1 MSWPHA
7 SRTQSASC
15 AIAKKPSIPF
25 AMIRVLY
32 AEDDPNVAAVVRSYF
47 EHFGKE
53 CSLEIV
59 TTGQACLD
67 RMATG
72 TVDVLL
78 LDLVLPDIDGLS
90 ILGQLAVRHDRTP
103 VVMISGHGQNDLAVR
118 ALRAGAV
125 DCVDKSAT
133 QFLQVVEITKRVHA
147 EHAATRSAPPH
158 PQHTDKCEVLLVE
171 GSVTVISQIRDYFTR
186 TAPQLSLT
194 VAATLGEFAR
204 FLHDGAHAEA
214 VVIGPTPANT
224 RPLDILRQ
232 LRTETTHVPA
242 ILLSARNDG
251 ETAIAAFQLGA
262 QDYILQKQDYLT
274 ELVFS
279 LNNNLRRADIE
290 RQNIRLTRELEQLN
304 HSLEA
309 QVSARTTELQA
320 LSLRL
325 LQIQEDERRAIARE
339 LHDQVGQMLTGL
351 KFQLEAATAQ
361 AGPTAQEKLAEATA
375 TATELM
381 SHVRELTQLYRP
393 RVLDDL
399 GLQPALEWHIKQF
412 LRQTGITVSLDLALP
427 ATRLPSELE
436 TVIFRISQEA
446 LTNIARHSGAKTA
459 AISVTHDTENLHVE
473 ISDQGRGFEL
483 APVLTRRDAIGL
495 AGIRERVNLAGG
507 RIEIVSQPGQGTRL
521 NATFPLPTLA
531 AA

>member
-1 MSWPHA
+1 MA
-7 SRTQSASC
+7 SITHL
-15 AIAKKPSIPF
+15 PS

-47 EHFGKE
+47 EHFGKD

-59 TTGQACLD
+59 TTGQDCLD

-147 EHAATRSAPPH
+147 EHAAKRTASDQPMRTEAC
-158 PQHTDKCEVLLVE
+158 QILLVE
-171 GSVTVISQIRDYFTR
+171 GSAAVASQVRAYFER
-186 TAPQLSLT
+186 NAPQLALKI
-194 VAATLGEFAR
+194 AATLGEFTR
-204 FLHDGAHAEA
+204 FLHGGTHADA
-214 VVIGPTPANT
+214 VVIGPTPANA

-232 LRTETTHVPA
+232 LRTETSHLPV

-290 RQNIRLTRELEQLN
+290 RQNVRLTHELEQLN

-309 QVSARTTELQA
+309 QVTARTAELRA

-361 AGPTAQEKLAEATA
+361 AGPVAQEKLSEATT
-375 TATELM
+375 TANDLM
-381 SHVRELTQLYRP
+381 RHVRELTQLYRP

-399 GLQPALEWHIKQF
+399 GLQPALEWHAKQF
-412 LRQTGITVSLDLALP
+412 QNQTGIAVSLDLSLP
-427 ATRLPSELE
+427 SERLPSELE
-436 TVIFRISQEA
+436 TVIFRITQEA
-446 LTNIARHSGAKTA
+446 LTNIARHSGAKAA
-459 AISVTHDTENLHVE
+459 AISLTHDTEQLHVE
-473 ISDQGRGFEL
+473 ISDRGRGFEL
-483 APVLTRRDAIGL
+483 APVLARRDAIGL
-495 AGIRERVNLAGG
+495 AGVRERVHLAGG
-507 RIEIVSQPGQGTRL
+507 RLDIVSQPGQGTRL
-521 NATFPLPTLA
+521 NVEFPLPVLLPT
-531 AA
+531 

>member
-1 MSWPHA
+1 
-7 SRTQSASC
+7 
-15 AIAKKPSIPF
+15 
-25 AMIRVLY
+25 MIRVLY

-47 EHFGKE
+47 EHFGQE

-59 TTGQACLD
+59 VTGKACLD
-67 RMATG
+67 RMLAAN
-72 TVDVLL
+72 VDVLL
-78 LDLVLPDIDGLS
+78 LDLVLPDIDGLT
-90 ILGQLAVRHDRTP
+90 ILSQLALRHDRTP

-133 QFLQVVEITKRVHA
+133 QFLQVVEIAKRVHA
-147 EHAATRSAPPH
+147 EHSATRTSKSPH
-158 PQHTDKCEVLLVE
+158 PPRTERCQILLVE
-171 GSVTVISQIRDYFTR
+171 GSASVAAHIREYFEKN
-186 TAPQLSLT
+186 APQFSLT
-194 VAATLGEFAR
+194 LAATLGEFSR
-204 FLHDGAHAEA
+204 FLHDGARADA
-214 VVIGPTPANT
+214 IVIGPTPANT

-232 LRTETTHVPA
+232 LRTEATFIPA
-242 ILLSARNDG
+242 VLLSARNDG

-290 RQNIRLTRELEQLN
+290 RQNVRLTRELEQLN
-304 HSLEA
+304 QSLEA
-309 QVSARTTELQA
+309 QVSARTAELQA

-361 AGPTAQEKLAEATA
+361 AGPAAQEKLAEATV
-375 TATELM
+375 TATDLM
-381 SHVRELTQLYRP
+381 RHVRELTQLYRP

-399 GLQPALEWHIKQF
+399 GLQPALEWHAKQF
-412 LRQTGITVSLDLALP
+412 QRQTGVAVSLDLSLP
-427 ATRLPSELE
+427 TGRLPTELE

-446 LTNIARHSGAKTA
+446 LTNIARHSGAKAA
-459 AISVTHDTENLHVE
+459 AISITHDEEKLHVE
-473 ISDQGRGFEL
+473 ISDQGQGFEL
-483 APVLTRRDAIGL
+483 APVLARRDAIGL
-495 AGIRERVNLAGG
+495 AGVRERVHLAGG
-507 RIEIVSQPGQGTRL
+507 QLEIVSQPGHGTRL
-521 NATFPLPTLA
+521 NADFPLPALA
-531 AA
+531 SA

>member
-1 MSWPHA
+1 
-7 SRTQSASC
+7 
-15 AIAKKPSIPF
+15 
-25 AMIRVLY
+25 MIRVLY

-47 EHFGKE
+47 DHFGKE

-59 TTGQACLD
+59 VTGQACLD
-67 RMATG
+67 RMATD

-90 ILGQLAVRHDRTP
+90 ILGQLAARHDRTP

-125 DCVDKSAT
+125 DCVDKSAA

-147 EHAATRSAPPH
+147 EHAAKRPGSRSPLRTEPC
-158 PQHTDKCEVLLVE
+158 QVLLVE
-171 GSVTVISQIRDYFTR
+171 GSAPVASQIRDYFTR
-186 TAPQLSLT
+186 NAPRLSLKVT
-194 VAATLGEFAR
+194 ATLGEFAR
-204 FLHDGAHAEA
+204 FLSDGAHTHA
-214 VVIGPTPANT
+214 VVIGPTPSNAK
-224 RPLDILRQ
+224 PLDILRQ
-232 LRTETTHVPA
+232 LRTETSHIPV

-262 QDYILQKQDYLT
+262 QDYILQKQEYLA

-279 LNNNLRRADIE
+279 LNNQLRRADIE
-290 RQNIRLTRELEQLN
+290 RENDRLTRELEELN
-304 HSLEA
+304 RSLET
-309 QVSARTTELQA
+309 QVSARTAELQA

-351 KFQLEAATAQ
+351 KFQLEAAAAQ
-361 AGPTAQEKLAEATA
+361 AGPAAQEKLAEAIT

-381 SHVRELTQLYRP
+381 THVRELTQLYRP

-399 GLQPALEWHIKQF
+399 GLQPALEWHAKQF
-412 LRQTGITVSLDLALP
+412 QRQTGIMLSLDLALP
-427 ATRLPSELE
+427 AARLPAELE
-436 TVIFRISQEA
+436 TVIFRITQEA
-446 LTNIARHSGAKTA
+446 LTNIARHSGSKA
-459 AISVTHDTENLHVE
+459 AALSITHDDADLHVE
-473 ISDQGRGFEL
+473 ISDRGCGFEP
-483 APVLTRRDAIGL
+483 APVLARRDAIGL
-495 AGIRERVNLAGG
+495 AGVRERVHLAGG
-507 RIEIVSQPGQGTRL
+507 RLEIVSQPGQGTRL
-521 NATFPLPTLA
+521 NATFPLPSLA

>member
-1 MSWPHA
+1 MHPAPIPLVAPPLKKA
-7 SRTQSASC
+7 SSPA
-15 AIAKKPSIPF
+15 AP
-25 AMIRVLY
+25 IRVLY
-32 AEDDPNVAAVVRSYF
+32 AEDDPNVASVVRSYF

-53 CSLEIV
+53 CSLDIV

-78 LDLVLPDIDGLS
+78 LDLVLPDIDGLH

-133 QFLQVVEITKRVHA
+133 QFLQVVEITKRVYG
-147 EHAATRSAPPH
+147 EHAAKWSASPH
-158 PQHTDKCEVLLVE
+158 PQRTEKCTVLLVE
-171 GSVTVISQIRDYFTR
+171 SSATVISQIRDFFLR
-186 TAPQLSLT
+186 NAPQLALQ

-204 FLHDGAHAEA
+204 FLHDGAHAQA

-224 RPLDILRQ
+224 RALDILRQ
-232 LRTETTHVPA
+232 LRTEATHIPA

-279 LNNNLRRADIE
+279 VNNNLRRAESE
-290 RQNIRLTRELEQLN
+290 RQNIRLSHELAQLN
-304 HSLEA
+304 QSLEA
-309 QVSARTTELQA
+309 QVHARTAELQA

-361 AGPTAQEKLAEATA
+361 AGPSAQEKLAEATA

-399 GLQPALEWHIKQF
+399 GLQPALEWHTKQF

-427 ATRLPSELE
+427 AARLPNELE
-436 TVIFRISQEA
+436 TVIFRIAQES
-446 LTNIARHSGAKTA
+446 LTNVARHSGAKIA
-459 AISVTHDTENLHVE
+459 AISITHDAENLHVE
-473 ISDQGRGFEL
+473 ISDQGCGFEL

-495 AGIRERVNLAGG
+495 AGVRERVHLAGG
-507 RIEIVSQPGQGTRL
+507 RLEIVSQPGQGTRL
-521 NATFPLPTLA
+521 NATFPLPNSGA
-531 AA
+531 V

>member
-1 MSWPHA
+1 
-7 SRTQSASC
+7 
-15 AIAKKPSIPF
+15 
-25 AMIRVLY
+25 MIRVLY

-53 CSLEIV
+53 CSLDIV
-59 TTGQACLD
+59 ITGQACLD

-78 LDLVLPDIDGLS
+78 LDLVLPDIDGLK
-90 ILGQLAVRHDRTP
+90 ILGQLAVRQDRTP

-125 DCVDKSAT
+125 DCVDKSAV
-133 QFLQVVEITKRVHA
+133 QFLQVVEITKRVYA
-147 EHAATRSAPPH
+147 QHAAKRPASHSPL
-158 PQHTDKCEVLLVE
+158 PQRTDNFQILLVE
-171 GSVTVISQIRDYFTR
+171 SSATVISQISEFFERN
-186 TAPQLSLT
+186 APQLALKIAT
-194 VAATLGEFAR
+194 TLGEFAH
-204 FLHDGAHAEA
+204 FLRDGAHAHA

-224 RPLDILRQ
+224 KPLDILRQ
-232 LRTETTHVPA
+232 IRTEAPHIPA
-242 ILLSARNDG
+242 LLLSSRNDG

-262 QDYILQKQDYLT
+262 HDYILQKQEYLT

-290 RQNIRLTRELEQLN
+290 AQNARLTTELAQLN
-304 HSLEA
+304 LSLEA
-309 QVSARTTELQA
+309 QVTARTAELQA

-375 TATELM
+375 TATDLM
-381 SHVRELTQLYRP
+381 RHVRELTQLYRP

-399 GLQPALEWHIKQF
+399 GLQPALEWHAKQF
-412 LRQTGITVSLDLALP
+412 QRQTGITVALDLALP
-427 ATRLPSELE
+427 SGRLPTELE
-436 TVIFRISQEA
+436 TVIFRITQEA
-446 LTNIARHSGAKTA
+446 LTNIARHSGAKNA
-459 AISVTHDTENLHVE
+459 AISITHDTAQLHVE
-473 ISDQGRGFEL
+473 ISDQGQGFDL
-483 APVLTRRDAIGL
+483 APVLARRDAIGL
-495 AGIRERVNLAGG
+495 AGVRERVHLVGG
-507 RIEIVSQPGQGTRL
+507 QIAIVSQPGQGTRL
-521 NATFPLPTLA
+521 NAAFPLPPLVA
-531 AA
+531 A

>member
-1 MSWPHA
+1 
-7 SRTQSASC
+7 
-15 AIAKKPSIPF
+15 
-25 AMIRVLY
+25 MIRVLY

-53 CSLEIV
+53 CSIEIV
-59 TTGQACLD
+59 TTGQECLD

-78 LDLVLPDIDGLS
+78 LDLVLPDIDGLT

-133 QFLQVVEITKRVHA
+133 QFLQVVEIAKRVYA
-147 EHAATRSAPPH
+147 EHASRSATPL
-158 PQHTDKCEVLLVE
+158 PQRTTPCDVLLVE
-171 GSVTVISQIRDYFTR
+171 SSATVSSQIRDYFIR
-186 TAPQLSLT
+186 NAPQLALK

-204 FLHDGAHAEA
+204 FLLEGAHADA

-232 LRTETTHVPA
+232 LRTATTHVPA

-279 LNNNLRRADIE
+279 LNNHLRRSDIE

-304 HSLEA
+304 QSLEA
-309 QVSARTTELQA
+309 QVTARTTELQA

-351 KFQLEAATAQ
+351 KFQLEAATSQ
-361 AGPTAQEKLAEATA
+361 AGPAAQEKLTEATT
-375 TATELM
+375 TANELM

-399 GLQPALEWHIKQF
+399 GLQPALEWHTKQF
-412 LRQTGITVSLDLALP
+412 LRQTGITVALDLALP
-427 ATRLPSELE
+427 ETRLPSELE
-436 TVIFRISQEA
+436 TVIFRITQEA
-446 LTNIARHSGAKTA
+446 LTNVARHSGTKSA
-459 AISVTHDTENLHVE
+459 AISITHDAENIHVE
-473 ISDQGRGFEL
+473 ISDRGRGFDL
-483 APVLTRRDAIGL
+483 GPVLSRRDAIGL
-495 AGIRERVNLAGG
+495 AGVRERVHLAGG
-507 RIEIVSQPGQGTRL
+507 RLEIVSQPGQGTRL
-521 NATFPLPTLA
+521 NAEFPLPSLVPA
-531 AA
+531 

>member
-1 MSWPHA
+1 
-7 SRTQSASC
+7 
-15 AIAKKPSIPF
+15 
-25 AMIRVLY
+25 MIRVLY
-32 AEDDPNVAAVVRSYF
+32 AEDDPNVASVVRSYF
-47 EHFGKE
+47 EHFSKD

-67 RMATG
+67 RMAAG

-133 QFLQVVEITKRVHA
+133 QFLQVVEIAKRVHT
-147 EHAATRSAPPH
+147 EHSATHSNAPLPRRTE
-158 PQHTDKCEVLLVE
+158 PCRILLVE
-171 GSVTVISQIRDYFTR
+171 GSAAVAAQIREYFER
-186 TAPQLSLT
+186 NAPQFALHVT
-194 VAATLGEFAR
+194 ATLGEFAR
-204 FLHDGAHAEA
+204 FLHEGARADA

-224 RPLDILRQ
+224 KPLDILRQ
-232 LRTETTHVPA
+232 LRTEATFMPA
-242 ILLSARNDG
+242 VLLSARNDG

-262 QDYILQKQDYLT
+262 QDYILQKQGYLT

-290 RQNIRLTRELEQLN
+290 RQNVRLSRELEQLN
-304 HSLEA
+304 RSLEA
-309 QVSARTTELQA
+309 QVTARTAELQS

-351 KFQLEAATAQ
+351 KFQLEVATSQ
-361 AGPTAQEKLAEATA
+361 AGPAAQEKLSEATA
-375 TATELM
+375 TATDLM

-399 GLQPALEWHIKQF
+399 GLQPALEWHAKQF
-412 LRQTGITVSLDLALP
+412 QRQTGVAVSLDLALP
-427 ATRLPSELE
+427 STRLPSELE
-436 TVIFRISQEA
+436 TVIFRITQEA

-459 AISVTHDTENLHVE
+459 AISIAHDDENIHVE
-473 ISDQGRGFEL
+473 ISDQGKGFEL
-483 APVLTRRDAIGL
+483 APVLARRDAIGI
-495 AGIRERVNLAGG
+495 AGIRERVHLAGG
-507 RIEIVSQPGQGTRL
+507 RLEIISQPGQGTRL
-521 NATFPLPTLA
+521 NASFPLPSLA
-531 AA
+531 PA

>member
-1 MSWPHA
+1 
-7 SRTQSASC
+7 
-15 AIAKKPSIPF
+15 
-25 AMIRVLY
+25 MIRVLY

-59 TTGQACLD
+59 DTGQACLN
-67 RMATG
+67 RMAMG

-90 ILGQLAVRHDRTP
+90 ILGQLAVRHDSTP

-133 QFLQVVEITKRVHA
+133 QFLQVVEIAKRVFA
-147 EHAATRSAPPH
+147 EHAAKSPASRASL
-158 PQHTDKCEVLLVE
+158 PQRTEPCQILLVE
-171 GSVTVISQIRDYFTR
+171 GSATVTSQIREYFER
-186 TAPQLSLT
+186 SAPQLILK

-204 FLHDGAHAEA
+204 FLREGAHAQA

-224 RPLDILRQ
+224 KPLDILRQ
-232 LRTETTHVPA
+232 LRTETSHLPV

-262 QDYILQKQDYLT
+262 QDYILQKQEYLS

-279 LNNNLRRADIE
+279 LNHNLRRADIE
-290 RQNIRLTRELEQLN
+290 RQNVRLTRELETLN

-309 QVSARTTELQA
+309 QVSARTAELQA

-361 AGPTAQEKLAEATA
+361 AGPTAQEKLAEATT
-375 TATELM
+375 TASELM
-381 SHVRELTQLYRP
+381 THVRELTQLYRP

-399 GLQPALEWHIKQF
+399 GLQPALEWHAKQF
-412 LRQTGITVSLDLALP
+412 QRQTGITISLDLALP

-436 TVIFRISQEA
+436 TVIFRITQEA
-446 LTNIARHSGAKTA
+446 LTNIARHSGSKAA
-459 AISVTHDTENLHVE
+459 AISITHDATDLHVE
-473 ISDQGRGFEL
+473 ISDRGRGFEL
-483 APVLTRRDAIGL
+483 APVLARRDAIGL
-495 AGIRERVNLAGG
+495 AGVRERVHLAGG
-507 RIEIVSQPGQGTRL
+507 RLEIVSQPGQGTRL
-521 NATFPLPTLA
+521 NATFPLPTLVA
-531 AA
+531 A